1 MFNSLTQTIVE
12 SYEMSILGL
21 NNKHLFDYMHF
32 RGKLGGSPCD
42 GFHNLQTSKKG
53 ICFIASARQDEKY
66 QTKVVAAIERRLG
79 SGRTAV
85 GHRQRPHWSVKCYI
99 NYL

>member
-1 MFNSLTQTIVE
+1 MYNSLTETIVE
-12 SYEMSILGL
+12 SYEISILGL
-21 NNKHLFDYMHF
+21 KNNNFFAYTLF

-42 GFHNLQTSKKG
+42 GFHDLQTSKKG
-53 ICFIASARQDEKY
+53 ICLIASARSDEKY
-66 QTKVVAAIERRLG
+66 QAKVVAAIERRLG
-79 SGRTAV
+79 SGRTTV